1 MSGRRSVF
9 NKFAPSARGRL
20 FTSLRIVKN
29 KIDRCLARKK
39 RLLIKPGPDH
49 MCVELKGGWAVK
61 RWNHN
66 LRFSIVARF
75 AILNCEMINGVMTG
89 IVGEWVAAGVELFAA
104 AR

>member
-1 MSGRRSVF
+1 
-9 NKFAPSARGRL
+9 
-20 FTSLRIVKN
+20 
-29 KIDRCLARKK
+29 
-39 RLLIKPGPDH
+39 

-75 AILNCEMINGVMTG
+75 AILNCEMINDVMTG